1 MRLPSSPRPPKLH
14 LYIPKKPLLHLSRF
28 MENLETVISWSQKY
42 PHKRIPKTYSNHIF
56 KSFPKLKPKL
66 ETLSESARLY
76 NQCHP
81 KISSRPTSSSNT
93 KRCACIK
100 TADRNSERTRCLDD
114 GDTRGSLGEP
124 SKDSETSAK
133 FSRCFLLHRRI
144 YGHVIK
150 EDFDETVHF
159 IEVQEGAEDLKEDNL
174 TTKIAC
180 SPKEG
185 IACRSKKGSK
195 SSLAPTKFAE
205 SVKCI
210 SMWLT
215 SSIRNYN
222 VFHGRGLISTIPIC
236 GKVQRLELEHCRLK
250 DSGPAEEHVLQPLD
264 LMISYLQDL
273 SRQELSNT
281 AQAKAKESL
290 FPTCHAVLLF
300 EAPTL
305 QSEDAEIMDE
315 SDRFQDL
322 TIHEEV
328 VGYKPSTIQSLG
340 RADTVCLIYLAMSSK
355 SLRQSKTSSFAIGL
369 ALAKDFIDREMLV
382 RGKCSCGAKYWLQRS
397 IVPCET
403 CQAFRDTAEGSS
415 FRP

>member
-1 MRLPSSPRPPKLH
+1 MRLPSFPRPPQLR
-14 LYIPKKPLLHLSRF
+14 LYIPKKTPLHLIRL
-28 MENLETVISWSQKY
+28 MEDFETVRSWLQKY
-42 PHKRIPKTYSNHIF
+42 PQKEIPRTSFNKLYKSYS
-56 KSFPKLKPKL
+56 KLKPKL
-66 ETLSESARLY
+66 ETWSESARLY
-76 NQCHP
+76 NQRHL

-93 KRCACIK
+93 KRCASIK
-100 TADRNSERTRCLDD
+100 TADQNSERTRCLDC
-114 GDTRGSLGEP
+114 GATRGSLGEP

-133 FSRCFLLHRRI
+133 FSRSLLLRRRF

-150 EDFDETVHF
+150 EDFDDTIHF
-159 IEVQEGAEDLKEDNL
+159 IELQEGAEDLKEDNL

-210 SMWLT
+210 SMWLK
-215 SSIRNYN
+215 SSIPNYN
-222 VFHGRGLISTIPIC
+222 GFHGRGLISTISIC

-250 DSGPAEEHVLQPLD
+250 DSGLAEEHVLQPLD
-264 LMISYLQDL
+264 LVISYLQDL

-281 AQAKAKESL
+281 AQAIAKESL
-290 FPTCHAVLLF
+290 LPTCHAVLLF

-305 QSEDAEIMDE
+305 QSEDAEMMDE
-315 SDRFQDL
+315 SDRFQNL

-340 RADTVCLIYLAMSSK
+340 RADTVCLIYLAMSGK
-355 SLRQSKTSSFAIGL
+355 NLRQFKTSSFATGL
-369 ALAKDFIDREMLV
+369 AHAKDFIDREMLG
-382 RGKCSCGAKYWLQRS
+382 RGKCSCGAKHWLQWS

-403 CQAFRDTAEGSS
+403 CQAFRDTEEGSS